1 MAKKKKKS
9 DLLPKR
15 IAGVKVPKA
24 VRKGRFG
31 ELLASP
37 SGQKLILEAIMA
49 GAAVVGAKKASKNPE
64 VRSFAHDV
72 AEKVR
77 GDDGHPHKHRGHDA
91 APATAV
97 LAYALGEAARSFADA
112 LRNGG
117 RDEGQP
123 ELDLEPDWRPDAS
136 DDPPEAPTSKKKPT
150 SSYEAGP
157 L

>member
-49 GAAVVGAKKASKNPE
+49 GAAVVGAKKASRNPE
-64 VRSFAHDV
+64 VRSVAHDV

-77 GDDGHPHKHRGHDA
+77 GDGHHKPHHDG

-112 LRNGG
+112 LRNG
-117 RDEGQP
+117 REDDARQA
-123 ELDLEPDWRPDAS
+123 ELDLEPA
-136 DDPPEAPTSKKKPT
+136 PPEAPASKKKHT